1 MGDFNDYP
9 GNKSVQK
16 ILKAGIPPAETDSLK
31 SQMLYHLLA
40 RKALQ
45 TSISEATNI
54 RENGGLLDHIILS
67 GNLLTATSLYT
78 AEDKADVFHAPF
90 LLTEDKK
97 YGDNQPF
104 RTYYGMKYQAG
115 YSDHLPVWAEFRL
128 LY

>member
-1 MGDFNDYP
+1 MAFHGARRGAPLFEP
-9 GNKSVQK
+9 AFPSGGQQP
-16 ILKAGIPPAETDSLK
+16 AGSA
-31 SQMLYHLLA
+31 YFA
-40 RKALQ
+40 ALFGSYKYQ
-45 TSISEATNI
+45 GEW
-54 RENGGLLDHIILS
+54 GLLDHIILS
-67 GNLLTATSLYT
+67 GNLLTATSPLYT